1 MKKED
6 KRGRLDRD
14 VDKKISRETFVQNE
28 KNRRYAQ
35 KHPFTGVGVNCNR
48 LVNYGF
54 TSPFFCTSIEYN
66 NLGDEPKEDKILK
79 SRFQKL
85 ILIVNL

>member
-6 KRGRLDRD
+6 KRGGWTEMWIRKFQGRHLCKM
-14 VDKKISRETFVQNE
+14 KKI
-28 KNRRYAQ
+28 RRYAQ

>member
-1 MKKED
+1 M
-6 KRGRLDRD
+6 
-14 VDKKISRETFVQNE
+14 
-28 KNRRYAQ
+28 
-35 KHPFTGVGVNCNR
+35 
-48 LVNYGF
+48 NYGL

-79 SRFQKL
+79 TRFQKL